1 MRSLFWLLAFL
12 LAIMTDSLAARPL
25 KLVVLGDSL
34 TAGYGLDGAQ
44 AFPARLEA
52 ALRARGH
59 DISVINAGVSG
70 DTAKQGLERLDWS
83 IGTDADAAIVELGA
97 NDALRGLDPEETRS
111 SLQRI
116 IARLKERKIP
126 VMLAG
131 MLAPPNL
138 GASYKENF
146 DAIYPEL
153 AKRHQVPLYPFFLD
167 GVASEE
173 ALNLEDGMH
182 PNAKGVD
189 EIVKRM
195 LPSVEEF
202 LATVRG

>member
-1 MRSLFWLLAFL
+1 MRFLFWLLAL
-12 LAIMTDSLAARPL
+12 LLVTMTDSLAARPL

-34 TAGYGLDGAQ
+34 TAGYGLDGTQ

-52 ALRARGH
+52 ELRGRGH
-59 DISVINAGVSG
+59 DVSVINAGVSG

-83 IGTDADAAIVELGA
+83 IGADVDAAIVELGA
-97 NDALRGLDPEETRS
+97 NDALRGLDPKETRD
-111 SLQRI
+111 SLERI
-116 IARLKERKIP
+116 IARLKERKIK

-153 AKRHQVPLYPFFLD
+153 AQHHQVPLYPFFLD

-173 ALNLEDGMH
+173 GLNLEDGMH
-182 PNAKGVD
+182 PNAKGVE
-189 EIVKRM
+189 EIVKRI

-202 LATVRG
+202 LATVRD

>member
-1 MRSLFWLLAFL
+1 M
-12 LAIMTDSLAARPL
+12 
-25 KLVVLGDSL
+25 
-34 TAGYGLDGAQ
+34 
-44 AFPARLEA
+44 
-52 ALRARGH
+52 
-59 DISVINAGVSG
+59 
-70 DTAKQGLERLDWS
+70 
-83 IGTDADAAIVELGA
+83 
-97 NDALRGLDPEETRS
+97 RGLDPNETRD
-111 SLQRI
+111 SLERI
-116 IARLKERKIP
+116 IARLKERKIK

-173 ALNLEDGMH
+173 GLNLEDGMH
-182 PNAKGVD
+182 PNAKGVE

-195 LPSVEEF
+195 LPSVEVF
-202 LATVRG
+202 LATVGD

>member
-1 MRSLFWLLAFL
+1 LWLLALL
-12 LAIMTDSLAARPL
+12 LATMTDSHAGRPL

-34 TAGYGLDGAQ
+34 TAGYGLEASQ

-59 DISVINAGVSG
+59 EISVINAGVSG

-83 IGTDADAAIVELGA
+83 IAEDADAAIVELGA
-97 NDALRGLDPEETRS
+97 NDALRGLDPNETRN
-111 SLQRI
+111 SLERI
-116 IARLKERKIP
+116 IARLKERGIP
-126 VMLAG
+126 VLLAG

-153 AKRHQVPLYPFFLD
+153 AKRHGVPLYPFFLD

-173 ALNLEDGMH
+173 AFNLEDGMH
-182 PNAKGVD
+182 PNARGVD
-189 EIVKRM
+189 EIVRRM

-202 LATVRG
+202 LVTVRD

>member
-1 MRSLFWLLAFL
+1 MRFLFGLLAL
-12 LAIMTDSLAARPL
+12 LLVTMTDSLAGRPL

-34 TAGYGLDGAQ
+34 TAGYGLDGAE

-52 ALRARGH
+52 QLRTRGH
-59 DISVINAGVSG
+59 DVSVINAGVSG

-83 IGTDADAAIVELGA
+83 IGADIDAVIVELGA
-97 NDALRGLDPEETRS
+97 NDALRGLDPNETRDS
-111 SLQRI
+111 IERI
-116 IARLKERKIP
+116 IARLKERKIK

-167 GVASEE
+167 GVASAED
-173 ALNLEDGMH
+173 LNLEDGMH
-182 PNAKGVD
+182 PNAKGVE

-202 LATVRG
+202 LVTVRD